1 MADDDKK
8 DNLIGEVLSS
18 IEEATLD
25 SDPSADSES
34 PRDPWWLR
42 WLKYISIISAPAIV
56 LGLGFLFE
64 DYIEEYNADSGYKRA
79 VAERRVEH
87 DTTRSMKFRFWMGAS
102 VGGGLGMI
110 YVVRCMVRK
119 VDP

>member
-1 MADDDKK
+1 MANDDEQ
-8 DNLIGEVLSS
+8 DNLVSEVLSS
-18 IEEATLD
+18 IKEATLD
-25 SDPSADSES
+25 SDPSADSDS

-42 WLKYISIISAPAIV
+42 WLKYLSIIAVPAIV

-64 DYIEEYNADSGYKRA
+64 DYIEQYSSDSGYKRA
-79 VAERRVEH
+79 RSERRVEH
-87 DTTRSMKFRFWMGAS
+87 DTTSSMKFRFWLGAG